1 MSNIQ
6 EKEMFFDEMTLNM
19 GPHHPSTHGV
29 LRFILKT
36 DGEILRT
43 AIPDVG
49 FLHRSIEKIAEQLP
63 YNQFFP
69 YTDRVDYL
77 AAMNANHAWAV
88 AAEKLLGIEVPLRA
102 EYLRVLVAE
111 MNRVASHMV
120 GVGAL
125 ASDMGAFTPFLYNL
139 RDREYLYDFLEEICG
154 ARLTYNYICLG
165 GVHRDLKPS
174 TADKIMKFVHQG
186 RKHLDE
192 FIRLIANNKIF
203 IKRLAGVGVVDK
215 ETAIAYG
222 LVGPNLRATGLK
234 YDVRKDEPYSIYPQ
248 LKFSVPVGE
257 NFAKDNGG
265 VLGDSYDRFMVRIL
279 EMKESYNLIEQVLLE
294 LPEGEIQSKI
304 PKRFKPPVT
313 DIYVPTESAR
323 GEMGYYIFSDGTSN
337 PWRVKIRTGSFS
349 AMSSFE
355 EISNGYFIA
364 DLVAVIGAMDIVA
377 PEVDR

>member
-1 MSNIQ
+1 MSEI
-6 EKEMFFDEMTLNM
+6 KTKKMFFDEMTLNM

-29 LRFILKT
+29 LRFVLKT

-49 FLHRSIEKIAEQLP
+49 FLHRSIEKIAEGLTYP
-63 YNQFFP
+63 KFFP

-88 AAEKLLGIEVPLRA
+88 AVEKLLGIEVPERA

-139 RDREYLYDFLEEICG
+139 RDREYLYDYLEEICG
-154 ARLTYNYICLG
+154 ARLTYNYISLG
-165 GVHRDLKPS
+165 GVHRDLKQS
-174 TADKIMKFVHQG
+174 THDKIAAFVVQG
-186 RKHLDE
+186 RKNLEE
-192 FIRLIANNKIF
+192 FIRLIAYNKIF
-203 IKRLAGVGVVDK
+203 IKRLAGVAVVDK
-215 ETAIAYG
+215 KTCIEYG
-222 LVGPNLRATGLK
+222 IVGPNLRAAGVN
-234 YDVRKDEPYSIYPQ
+234 YDIRKDEPYSIYPK
-248 LKFSVPVGE
+248 LKFEVPVGE
-257 NFAKDNGG
+257 NFAKEDGG

-279 EMKESYNLIEQVLLE
+279 EMKESYNLIEQVLKE
-294 LPEGEIQSKI
+294 MPEGDIQAKV
-304 PKRFKPPVT
+304 PRKLKPPVG

-323 GEMGYYIFSDGTSN
+323 GEMGYYIFSDGTDH

-349 AMSSFE
+349 AMSAFE

-364 DLVAVIGAMDIVA
+364 DLVAAIGSMDIVA